1 MLCSDTVELSGL
13 LDLEDLDEKLFIL
26 PSASK
31 LEVPISELT
40 GTLWAS
46 DHQLTKAKAMDEN
59 VSQSHWSNYFKLMIA
74 R

>member
-1 MLCSDTVELSGL
+1 MFGHKWTVSS

-26 PSASK
+26 PPSASK
-31 LEVPISELT
+31 LEVPISELA
-40 GTLWAS
+40 GILWAS